1 MGLINP
7 KENRR
12 VGVLRRGVMTRHV
25 IWGCFLAICLGLG
38 LCVSTSQGQAVF
50 GSIIG
55 TVTDPQGNAIAGAKV
70 TVTSVAK
77 NFTFDTTTNESGN
90 YSVTHLIPD
99 TYKVRVE
106 SPGFQASDIP
116 SVGVSADS
124 AANVNV
130 QLQVGA
136 VTQTIEVTGE
146 IPQLQT
152 DRADVS
158 LEFSQKYV
166 QDLPVLNRNFTSFE
180 LLSPG
185 TQKLP
190 GFNHAATENPQGG
203 GQIQV
208 NGQHFSGTNF
218 ELDGTDNQDP
228 ILGIIVVNPN
238 LDAIA
243 ETKIALQDYDA
254 ESGKATSGV
263 IRVQTKSG
271 SNEIHGSGFY
281 YYRNSDQQARDP
293 FTNKPGV
300 PLAPANWK
308 QFGGSAGGPIIKN
321 KLFFF
326 GDYQGTKTQQGI
338 TNQYTIPTAN
348 VIKSCNPAT
357 NASSLTPGSCDLS
370 QYLDLFGP
378 VVNGI
383 HTGQIYNPA
392 TSNALDG
399 SGRTAFPNN
408 MIPIGMISQNVGNVL
423 ALFPSPTVT
432 DPASSSFLQ
441 NNFVSTGSGPFDQK
455 SFDVRID
462 YSAPHNYQVFGRF
475 SLDYF
480 SLSGKGGLGALG
492 GNGFG
497 PGGLNGSSKVHNYS
511 LATGFTKPIGTRW
524 LTDFRFGYFKY
535 NPQTA
540 YSDQNT
546 APMDALGFPCLN
558 KTSTLPNT
566 QCASGINGLPT
577 TGGLSA
583 FFFSNGG
590 DTSKGT
596 FSNFGNGLN
605 VARCNCPL
613 TESEQ
618 QFQFVNNWTRS
629 QGNHTIKFG
638 ADIRYAENLRVPS
651 DQSRS
656 GLLYFDQQG
665 TSNAGANGLALAT
678 FLLGDVN
685 QFQRYVSTSV
695 NAAERQKR
703 WFFYGQDSWRIS
715 PKFTMSYGLRWEIY
729 FPESV
734 NAKGNGGFANLD
746 QGVTRVAGFGGI
758 GSSGNIDNTYKA
770 FAPRL
775 SFAYQ
780 FDPKTVVRLGYGRGF
795 DIGVFGSNFG
805 HVVTQNLPV
814 LAKQDLADSNYN
826 SAASNNRSAIFTL
839 NPANAGQPLGI
850 NPLQTTTFGPPAFNF
865 APILGAISS
874 NGTLPIDGIDGTTQG
889 NARPRVQR
897 LPTIDQWNAT
907 IQRQITP
914 TLNITAS
921 YIGNK
926 GTHVFAGGGPSY
938 NSNEAAVISGT
949 TPVVCTTVAMV
960 TTCNLGN
967 FTPAGGVS
975 QAARRRLFL
984 NGVPAFTYPGSTFK
998 DAFGNTQPTP
1008 SCCAVDTNY
1017 YGNDADNKYNA
1028 LQVKVEKRVSSGL
1041 QFLAHYTF
1049 SRAYAYDGSYFSVD
1063 KKIAWGPNQN
1073 NRNQVFV
1080 ANTIYELPIGRGKK
1094 YMGNGGRAT
1103 DLLVGGWQ
1111 VTNTLTYG
1119 TGLPWTPSIN
1129 ECGKLTDAGPCRP
1142 NVVSGAGQLATGLTH
1157 ANGATF
1163 WFTPVAPLSY
1173 GSLVSPANAGVNSC
1187 TFARPVSGPFA
1198 LPACGQIGNVG
1209 IYSYRGPHAFY
1220 DDMALSKNFTITE
1233 RVKAQ
1238 FRFDAYNVFNHP
1250 VLALPNSCVDCGG
1263 QAGQITDIE
1272 ADSAPGAPVGMRQLQ
1287 FGFRVTF

>member
-1 MGLINP
+1 
-7 KENRR
+7 
-12 VGVLRRGVMTRHV
+12 
-25 IWGCFLAICLGLG
+25 
-38 LCVSTSQGQAVF
+38 
-50 GSIIG
+50 
-55 TVTDPQGNAIAGAKV
+55 
-70 TVTSVAK
+70 
-77 NFTFDTTTNESGN
+77 
-90 YSVTHLIPD
+90 LIPD

-106 SPGFQASDIP
+106 SAGFQASDIP
-116 SVGVSADS
+116 GVEVSADA

-130 QLQVGA
+130 QLVVGA
-136 VTQTIEVTGE
+136 VTQTVEVTGE

-166 QDLPVLNRNFTSFE
+166 EDLPVLNRNFTSFE

-271 SNEIHGSGFY
+271 SNEIHGSAFY

-308 QFGGSAGGPIIKN
+308 QFGGSVGGPIIKN

-326 GDYQGTKTQQGI
+326 ADYQGTKQIQGI

-348 VIKSCNPAT
+348 VVTSCNPAT
-357 NASSLTPGSCDLS
+357 NGASLTPGFCDLS
-370 QYLDLFGP
+370 QYLDIFGP
-378 VVNGI
+378 AVNGI
-383 HTGQIYNPA
+383 HTGQIYNPHTA
-392 TSNALDG
+392 GSNPLDG
-399 SGRTAFPNN
+399 SGRAAFANN
-408 MIPIGMISQNVGNVL
+408 MIPIGMINQNAGNVL
-423 ALFPSPTVT
+423 ALFPAPTVKDAT
-432 DPASSSFLQ
+432 SSNFLQ

-455 SFDVRID
+455 SFDTRID
-462 YSAPHNYQVFGRF
+462 YSAPRNYQVFGRF

-497 PGGLNGSSKVHNYS
+497 PGGLNGSSNVHNYS
-511 LATGFTKPIGTRW
+511 LATGFTKPIGAKW

-535 NPQTA
+535 NPKTA

-546 APMDALGFPCLN
+546 APMDTLGFPCLN
-558 KTSTLPNT
+558 KTSTLANT
-566 QCASGINGLPT
+566 NCASGINGLPT

-665 TSNAGANGLALAT
+665 TSNAGAQGLSLAT

-746 QGVTRVAGFGGI
+746 QGVTRVAGFGGV
-758 GSSGNIDNTYKA
+758 GSNGDVSNTYKA

-775 SFAYQ
+775 SFAYA
-780 FDPKTVVRLGYGRGF
+780 FDSKTVVRLGYGRGF

-814 LAKQDLADSNYN
+814 LAKQDLADSNFN
-826 SAASNNRSAIFTL
+826 PAAANNRSAIFTL
-839 NPANAGQPLGI
+839 NPNNAGQPLGI
-850 NPLQTTTFGPPAFNF
+850 NPGQTTTFGPPAFNF

-874 NGTLPIDGIDGTTQG
+874 SGTLPIDGIDGTTQG

-938 NSNEAAVISGT
+938 NSNQPAIGSGT
-949 TPVVCTTVAMV
+949 FAYKCTPNPAP
-960 TTCNLGN
+960 NLGT
-967 FTPAGGVS
+967 FDCKQTFQSFQS
-975 QAARRRLFL
+975 QAARRPLFL
-984 NGVPAFTYPGSTFK
+984 NGVPAFTYPGFTFV

-1028 LQVKVEKRVSSGL
+1028 LQVKVEKRVSAGL

-1049 SRAYAYDGSYFSVD
+1049 SRAYAYDSTYFNID
-1063 KKIAWGPNQN
+1063 KRIAWGPNQN

-1080 ANTIYELPIGRGKK
+1080 ANTIYELPVGRGKK
-1094 YMGNGGRAT
+1094 YMSSGGRAS

-1111 VTNTLTYG
+1111 VSNTLTYG
-1119 TGLPWTPSIN
+1119 TGLPWTPSLQN
-1129 ECGKLTDAGPCRP
+1129 CGQISDTGPCRP
-1142 NVVSGAGQLATGLTH
+1142 NASGTLSTGLSHKSGATY
-1157 ANGATF
+1157 
-1163 WFTPVAPLSY
+1163 WFTPVATLSQASPEIPLSPTNIT
-1173 GSLVSPANAGVNSC
+1173 GTSDACL
-1187 TFARPVSGPFA
+1187 TARPTAGPFA

-1220 DDMALSKNFTITE
+1220 DDMALSKTFAITE
-1233 RVKAQ
+1233 RYKAQ

-1250 VLALPNSCVDCGG
+1250 VLALPNGCVDCGG

-1272 ADSAPGAPVGMRQLQ
+1272 ADSAPGAPIGMRQLQ
-1287 FGFRVTF
+1287 FGFRVIF